1 MKQYSTL
8 QNIWRGFWPLLAYF
22 FFPIVIMNLTYWG
35 LRITTD
41 SYNADQL
48 MNQNAILLTGII
60 LSFSLS
66 LWIPLWNK
74 TKKTHVT
81 LNNGKLNIAQVA
93 LTVVLFLAGLLLVV
107 VLVGNILT
115 PDDLEAF
122 LSMFTME
129 SLLVRIVVIGFI
141 GAIVEELVFR
151 GVLLNRLSTWM
162 PAWVAVLAS
171 SIIFGLIHFNLIQI
185 LYAIPMGALLAV
197 AYMRTRNMWIPIIGH
212 IAFNL
217 ASVFAIHYVETTGS
231 GWPGLIVAIPAVVLI
246 AGSGLLLWRV
256 SCEVEQA

>member
-8 QNIWRGFWPLLAYF
+8 QNVWRGFWPLLAYF
-22 FFPIVIMNLTYWG
+22 FFPILVMNLTYWG
-35 LRITTD
+35 LRITND
-41 SYNADQL
+41 SYNAELL
-48 MNQNAILLTGII
+48 MDQNAILLTGII
-60 LSFSLS
+60 LLVSLS
-66 LWIPLWNK
+66 LWIPLWIK
-74 TKKTHVT
+74 TKKTHIA
-81 LNNGKLNIAQVA
+81 LNNGKLSVTQIA
-93 LTVVLFLAGLLLVV
+93 LTVILFLTGLLLVV
-107 VLVGNILT
+107 VLIGAILT
-115 PDDLEAF
+115 PHDLEAF
-122 LSMFTME
+122 LSMFTRE

-162 PAWVAVLAS
+162 PAWVAILAS

-185 LYAIPMGALLAV
+185 LYAIPMGVLLAT

-231 GWPGLIVAIPAVVLI
+231 GWPGLIMAIPAVILI
-246 AGSGLLLWRV
+246 AGSGLLLWKV
-256 SCEVEQA
+256 SNESV